1 MKYYMGSI
9 LSVALM
15 IDEYEKM
22 NGRRCH
28 GPRQSGYTKLP
39 TEDYIEKC
47 KCD

>member
-1 MKYYMGSI
+1 MKYHMGSI

-22 NGRRCH
+22 HGRRCH
-28 GPRQSGYTKLP
+28 VQRQLGYTKISES
-39 TEDYIEKC
+39 EDIKKC